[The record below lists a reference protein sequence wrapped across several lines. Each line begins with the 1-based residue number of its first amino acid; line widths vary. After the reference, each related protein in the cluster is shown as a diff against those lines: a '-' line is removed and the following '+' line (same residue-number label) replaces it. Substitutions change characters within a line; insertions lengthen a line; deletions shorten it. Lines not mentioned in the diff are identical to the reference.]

1 MYWCVITIANIRPLL
16 SDDCFQQVNK
26 QILKWQFVCFHFNLS
41 FFMLFFQP
49 HPLLRVALPFLSLS
63 LSRSRKF
70 RASQPHYASYQCKL
84 QCIACEGGG
93 GVLGDRESLAA
104 EQVQIKFHSVTPNFP
119 ADASQL
125 KLNISL
131 GNGYLISNL
140 YAQYI
145 ADDINSLSI
154 QFICNWYLIESKRT
168 IEGSEKCVEINE
180 TVINCSSCYKT
191 KIWMLSPSQ

>member
-1 MYWCVITIANIRPLL
+1 MIAFNKWINKFW
-16 SDDCFQQVNK
+16 SDSLFVFTLICRFSCCFSNH
-26 QILKWQFVCFHFNLS
+26 IPFFVLHYP
-41 FFMLFFQP
+41 FF
-49 HPLLRVALPFLSLS
+49 LS

>member
-1 MYWCVITIANIRPLL
+1 MIAFNKWINKFW
-16 SDDCFQQVNK
+16 SDSLFVFTLICRFSCCFSNH
-26 QILKWQFVCFHFNLS
+26 IPFFVLHYPF
-41 FFMLFFQP
+41 
-49 HPLLRVALPFLSLS
+49 FLSLFHALANFVHHS
-63 LSRSRKF
+63 HTMQAINANCNALPAK
-70 RASQPHYASYQCKL
+70 
-84 QCIACEGGG
+84 GGG
-93 GVLGDRESLAA
+93 GLGDRESLAA